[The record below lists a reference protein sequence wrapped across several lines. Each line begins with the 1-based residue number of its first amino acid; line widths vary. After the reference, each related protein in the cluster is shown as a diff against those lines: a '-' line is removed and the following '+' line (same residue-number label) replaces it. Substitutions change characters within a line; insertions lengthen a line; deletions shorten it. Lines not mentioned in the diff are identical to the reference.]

1 MKTITIL
8 SGMGGVGKSS
18 ITSSLAL
25 MAAKKWKITA
35 ADCDVDASNLALVL
49 GLREKDIGDWKWI
62 ETSEKAELDEDKCMH
77 CGKCSEV
84 CRFSAI
90 EWNKKKDIPVF
101 NYMLCEGC
109 GTCGL
114 VCPADA
120 ISLRRVK
127 NARIGTGKTG
137 YGFTVVTGQLKMGE
151 SGSGKV
157 VMAVKEKAM
166 QIAMKNKSELMF
178 VDSAAGIGC
187 PVIASVN
194 GSDFVVAVTEP
205 TPSALSDM
213 ERALKVADHFG
224 ILYGIVINKWDINPE
239 FSGKIEKF
247 ARNRGIP
254 VLGKIPYDRK
264 FVDALVNLKPIVS
277 YGKKYEKMFSEI
289 LGNIRIIE

>member
-8 SGMGGVGKSS
+8 SGKGGVGKSS
-18 ITSSLAL
+18 ITSSLA
-25 MAAKKWKITA
+25 MVAAAGRKITA

-49 GLREKDIGDWKWI
+49 GLRDEDIKDWKWI
-62 ETSEKAELDEDKCMH
+62 ETSEKAVLDTEKCIH
-77 CGKCSEV
+77 CGKCRDV
-84 CRFSAI
+84 CKFSAVGWD
-90 EWNKKKDIPVF
+90 EKKKMPVF
-101 NYMLCEGC
+101 SDLLCEGC

-114 VCPADA
+114 VCPSGA
-120 ISLRRVK
+120 ISLKRVK
-127 NARIGTGKTG
+127 NARIGTGKTK

-157 VMAVKEKAM
+157 VMAVKDKAM
-166 QIAMKNKSELMF
+166 EVAKKNGSEIMF

-194 GSDFVVAVTEP
+194 GSDYVIAVTEP
-205 TPSALSDM
+205 TPSAMSDM

-224 ILYGIVINKWDINPE
+224 ILYGIVINKWDLNPA

-247 ARNRGIP
+247 AKERGIP

-264 FVDALVNLKPIVS
+264 FVEALVNLRPVVT
-277 YGKKYEKMFSEI
+277 YGKKYEKIFSGI
-289 LGNIRIIE
+289 LEKIRIIE